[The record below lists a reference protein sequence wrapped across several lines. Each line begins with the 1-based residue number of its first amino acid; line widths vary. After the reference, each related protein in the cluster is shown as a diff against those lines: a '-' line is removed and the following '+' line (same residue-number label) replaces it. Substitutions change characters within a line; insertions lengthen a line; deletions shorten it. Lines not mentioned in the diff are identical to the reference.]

1 MLYDPPMITLL
12 TLLAATAGA
21 PVAVPAV
28 TPTTGPTLDY
38 TAAKALA
45 DADEKAMP
53 KVAANMLRNSQAGVL
68 DRAADACRSDEKPA
82 PFIVVLELDEKGN
95 ATRHWRNAETN
106 LAKCMEDKLSRT
118 PFYIPTKAPFYISFE
133 VSFTQ

>member
-21 PVAVPAV
+21 PIVPAV
-28 TPTTGPTLDY
+28 TPTTAPTLDY
-38 TAAKALA
+38 KAAKALA
-45 DADEKAMP
+45 DAEEKAMS
-53 KVAANMLRNSQAGVL
+53 KVAATMLRNSQAGVL

-95 ATRHWRNAETN
+95 TTRHWRNADTN
-106 LAKCMEDKLSRT
+106 LAKCMEDKLSRA
-118 PFYIPTKAPFYISFE
+118 PFYFPTKAPFYISFE

>member
-1 MLYDPPMITLL
+1 MITLL

-28 TPTTGPTLDY
+28 TPATAPTLDY
-38 TAAKALA
+38 KAAKALA

-118 PFYIPTKAPFYISFE
+118 PFYFPTKAPFYISFE

>member
-1 MLYDPPMITLL
+1 MITLL

-28 TPTTGPTLDY
+28 TPPTLDFK
-38 TAAKALA
+38 AAKALA

-68 DRAADACRSDEKPA
+68 DRAADACRSDEEPA

-95 ATRHWRNAETN
+95 ATRHWRNAETR

-118 PFYIPTKAPFYISFE
+118 PFYFPTKAPFYISFE